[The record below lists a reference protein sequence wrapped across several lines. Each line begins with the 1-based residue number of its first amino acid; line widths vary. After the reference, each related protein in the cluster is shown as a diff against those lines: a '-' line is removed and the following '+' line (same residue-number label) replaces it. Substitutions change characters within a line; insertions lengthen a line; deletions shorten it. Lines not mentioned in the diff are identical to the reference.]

1 MAEIFLWV
9 DKIPGESLDAV
20 GGGPPHI
27 DDIELLEWQM
37 GLGNGADHHRMT
49 DAAKLQAHKAEANKQ
64 ATNKQPTNAH
74 AANRHEAK
82 PEKVSDKTEVR
93 ELTVW
98 KLIDLATKPLVQ
110 ACAKGTV
117 IEKATLTLRK
127 SAGDYKF
134 EYMVIDFFKLKVMGV
149 YWEES
154 EQEQKKEKVTFRF
167 TTFKLRYTMQDNSGE
182 GQGHFDFGWNQT
194 DHAVL

>member
-20 GGGPPHI
+20 GGGAPHI
-27 DDIELLEWQM
+27 DDIELLAWEL
-37 GLGNGADHHRMT
+37 GLGNTHDHHRMK
-49 DAAKLQAHKAEANKQ
+49 DAAKPQANKPEAHKQ
-64 ATNKQPTNAH
+64 ATNKQPTNTH
-74 AANRHEAK
+74 VTSRHESNSDK
-82 PEKVSDKTEVR
+82 ISDKTDVR

-110 ACAKGTV
+110 ACATGTI

-127 SAGDYKF
+127 SAGDYKL
-134 EYMVIDFFKLKVMGV
+134 EYMVIDFFKLKVLGV
-149 YWEES
+149 NWEES

-167 TTFKLRYTMQDNSGE
+167 SKFKLRYTMQDNSGE
-182 GQGHFDFGWNQT
+182 GQGHLDFGWNQT
-194 DHAVL
+194 DHAVF